1 EIPLPDNDSIK
12 EILKIHMVRK
22 PIDKSVELDKL
33 VELCK
38 GLSGADIAAL
48 VNAAALSAIKE
59 HILTNRNEQITEKK
73 ELLYAD
79 ENQKVSKVPLNI
91 TMRHFEAAFKKI
103 KPNLKAA
110 TTKT

>member
-1 EIPLPDNDSIK
+1 
-12 EILKIHMVRK
+12 MVRK
-22 PIDKSVELDKL
+22 PIDKSVELNKL

-59 HILTNRNEQITEKK
+59 HIITNRSEHITERK

-79 ENQKVSKVPLNI
+79 ESQTVSQKMPLNI
-91 TMRHFEAAFKKI
+91 TMKNFEAAFKKI
-103 KPNLKAA
+103 KPNLKHT